1 MLSDP
6 KLQVAVP
13 TGHLKVLVAALAV
26 AYGLDLASSV
36 GGRVRRTI
44 GVSGGG
50 GGTHFVQIQKPTIWN
65 ASLTPRQIYRPM
77 LAGR

>member
-13 TGHLKVLVAALAV
+13 TGHLKVSVAALAV

-36 GGRVRRTI
+36 WT
-44 GVSGGG
+44 
-50 GGTHFVQIQKPTIWN
+50 
-65 ASLTPRQIYRPM
+65 
-77 LAGR
+77 AG